1 MPLTA
6 EERDRLIRRYAEG
19 PAKLR
24 AALAAVPAEAMQ
36 WRPAPGEFSVHEIV
50 CHCADSETNAAAR
63 IRYLVAEEKPLIL
76 GYDPDNWAA
85 AFDYHSH
92 PLEAALATVDAVR
105 ANTVPL
111 LQRLPDSAWDKEATH
126 TESGRYT
133 GIGWLLIYAAHLEQ
147 QDRKSTRLN
156 SSHGYISYAVF
167 CLKKTKQKLGVHVPA
182 DEIVFI
188 RTLPPPV
195 PHV

>member
-1 MPLTA
+1 
-6 EERDRLIRRYAEG
+6 
-19 PAKLR
+19 
-24 AALAAVPAEAMQ
+24 MQ
-36 WRPAPGEFSVHEIV
+36 WRPAPGEFSVHEIA

-63 IRYLVAEEKPLIL
+63 IRYVVAEEKPLVL

-111 LQRLPDSAWDKEATH
+111 LRRLPEGAWDKEAIH

-147 QDRKSTRLN
+147 HTDQVN
-156 SSHGYISYAVF
+156 
-167 CLKKTKQKLGVHVPA
+167 
-182 DEIVFI
+182 
-188 RTLPPPV
+188 RTLEAWRASAASS
-195 PHV
+195 